1 MVALA
6 FRLPR
11 KSDPS
16 DLWLSTQGTCRE
28 GGRIQPLRHPLDSR
42 GLGSTWVHAGVGDLG
57 LEVMQLL
64 GQAVGISG
72 GWQGMGRHPPHCR
85 TRASARVG
93 PLPLAI
99 PAWREAAISPV
110 PVQVPP
116 PQAAPRVGG
125 RRLERIA
132 FSPGSPLCGAR
143 PVVCQGTGS
152 HTQHWVRPAG
162 PSRSPAK
169 GA

>member
-72 GWQGMGRHPPHCR
+72 GWQGMGRHPP
-85 TRASARVG
+85 
-93 PLPLAI
+93 PLQNQS
-99 PAWREAAISPV
+99 ISKSGT
-110 PVQVPP
+110 
-116 PQAAPRVGG
+116 AAPGHPS
-125 RRLERIA
+125 LE
-132 FSPGSPLCGAR
+132 GSCYLTCACPSA
-143 PVVCQGTGS
+143 PSTGS
-152 HTQHWVRPAG
+152 SQSWWQEAG
-162 PSRSPAK
+162 KDSLQPWQPTLWCQACCLSGDR
-169 GA
+169 